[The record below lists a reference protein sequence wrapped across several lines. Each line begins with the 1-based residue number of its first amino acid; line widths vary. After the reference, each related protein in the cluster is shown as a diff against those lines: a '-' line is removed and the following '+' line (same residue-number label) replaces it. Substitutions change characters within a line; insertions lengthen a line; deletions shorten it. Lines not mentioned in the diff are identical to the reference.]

1 MFMLRDLLRLSV
13 DEHLGFILVLVWR
26 HFGFMDVFKNV
37 WDGKLQVVTSF
48 ACSSKIVLSENVV
61 EQRKDDFFCAFFYK
75 IHREVSHLLTEWRRE
90 RFR

>member
-37 WDGKLQVVTSF
+37 WDGKLQVGHF
-48 ACSSKIVLSENVV
+48 IC
-61 EQRKDDFFCAFFYK
+61 
-75 IHREVSHLLTEWRRE
+75 LLIKNRP
-90 RFR
+90 F